1 MASSQTLCPRAKNMV
16 IILLLR
22 RRLSLCGPGRSS
34 SCSEPIRE
42 LGESGYN
49 QVGCRVRVRI
59 GGTRWSPFGRAVDE
73 SCPVALATSGIEIE
87 IVTCDHQDVA
97 RCGLEE
103 LCGAPVGLRPR
114 LIDAEHL
121 ARDHRVPSDCIAA
134 RYVDDQRQAEDRE
147 RHADVALPQA
157 QQ

>member
-1 MASSQTLCPRAKNMV
+1 MASSQTLCLRGSHMV
-16 IILLLR
+16 IIRSLR
-22 RRLSLCGPGRSS
+22 RPGRLS
-34 SCSEPIRE
+34 SCCELIRE
-42 LGESGYN
+42 LGESGHSEI
-49 QVGCRVRVRI
+49 GCWIWIRI
-59 GGTRWSPFGRAVDE
+59 GGTGWSPFGRAVNE

-134 RYVDDQRQAEDRE
+134 
-147 RHADVALPQA
+147 
-157 QQ
+157 